1 MSIPVPHTG
10 RKRYHHRY
18 PKNGGLSG
26 RLPGRYPDEG
36 EKGAWY
42 RRIIR
47 RAESAMWRRE
57 ALDDM

>member
-1 MSIPVPHTG
+1 VSSPVPNTG
-10 RKRYHHRY
+10 RRRTHRRY

-36 EKGAWY
+36 EKGAWF

-47 RAESAMWRRE
+47 KRERDLWRRE
-57 ALDDM
+57 IRDDI